1 MQIRKHSDSR
11 VNKLADHIE
20 FIQDRKYHIKPF
32 EMAELIIEFLDN
44 LQGQAYAHKIRE
56 SMADAKSFMGKKE

>member
-1 MQIRKHSDSR
+1 MQIRKHSDPR
-11 VNKLADHIE
+11 VTKLADHIE

-44 LQGQAYAHKIRE
+44 LAGEAYAHKIRE
-56 SMADAKSFMGKKE
+56 ATADTRSFLSKKE

>member
-1 MQIRKHSDSR
+1 MQIRKHPDPR

-32 EMAELIIEFLDN
+32 EMAELIIEFLDD
-44 LQGQAYAHKIRE
+44 LEGQAYAHKIRE
-56 SMADAKSFMGKKE
+56 AIADTKSFFGPKE